1 MKKLFLI
8 LGIALVA
15 VAPAFG
21 WGRVGH
27 ETIAKIA
34 EDHLTDNAR
43 KALKKY
49 LGEETIVTI
58 SSDADVFR
66 AFWTIDLG
74 FVPTNPDDAR
84 LSWLKAFDFSTPR
97 NISPV
102 SHSVTVDENFVS
114 LRTDNLDGA
123 YVNNAAYYVDQYA
136 RELKEGAES
145 MDPEMRLRK
154 LSIIVHILGD
164 MHCPMHIVYLNRDPY
179 KGTFDV
185 KINGKVTRLH
195 RWWDA
200 GIFTAEGIYC
210 FTDAAHIADIKTEE
224 EIREICKGDI
234 FDWVHESAVD
244 SWPAHQVKP
253 GDEKDITYSVQ
264 MRPILLRQLRNGG
277 YRLAALLNSIFE

>member
-8 LGIALVA
+8 LGIALV
-15 VAPAFG
+15 VASPAFG

-74 FVPTNPDDAR
+74 FVPTNPDAAR
-84 LSWLKAFDFSTPR
+84 LTWLKAFDFSTPR

-102 SHSVTVDENFVS
+102 SHSVTVDKDFVS

-136 RELKEGAES
+136 KELREGAES
-145 MDPEMRLRK
+145 MGPEMRLRK

-164 MHCPMHIVYLNRDPY
+164 MHCPMHIVYLDRDPL
-179 KGTFDV
+179 KGTF
-185 KINGKVTRLH
+185 KIKVNGRETTLH
-195 RWWDA
+195 KWWDG

-210 FTDAAHIADIKTEE
+210 FTDAAHLADIKTEE
-224 EIREICKGDI
+224 EIREICRGDI
-234 FDWVHESAVD
+234 FDWVHECAVD
-244 SWPAHQVKP
+244 CWPAHKVQP
-253 GDEKDITYSVQ
+253 GDELDITYSVQ